1 MHDNHLTSWNA
12 LSRLRTAGRAM
23 YERYAHVGPLSEHP
37 YATHVP
43 VLVAL
48 ALLVRPRRI
57 LEFGS
62 GVYSTSLFLDAAIF
76 PDTESVTVL
85 ENDAEWYARLQ
96 KVHGDDPRLHAVRV
110 EGTMAQTAGTLDC
123 TKYNLIFVDDS
134 TSEQLRANT
143 IAVLSSQAGNG
154 HPIVIHDFQVK
165 KYRWAG
171 RRLRNRFVF
180 TALTPQTCVACLAAN
195 PSRDVLASINELIAA
210 HSHSVCEENAKEWQ
224 RIFLSNRVQQLGSRA
239 C

>member
-1 MHDNHLTSWNA
+1 MEPFVSTTKCRSGDVREVCTRWAA
-12 LSRLRTAGRAM
+12 L
-23 YERYAHVGPLSEHP
+23 VHP

-43 VLVAL
+43 VLIAL

-62 GVYSTSLFLDAAIF
+62 GVFSTSLFLDAAIF

-85 ENDAEWYARLQ
+85 ENDAAWYARLQ
-96 KVHGDDPRLHAVRV
+96 KVHGHDPRLHAVHV
-110 EGTMAQTAGTLDC
+110 EGTMAQAAETIDC
-123 TKYNLIFVDDS
+123 TRHDLIFVDDS
-134 TSEQLRANT
+134 TSEQQRANT
-143 IAVLSSQAGNG
+143 ITALSSQAGNG
-154 HPIVIHDFQVK
+154 HPVVIHDFDVK
-165 KYRWAG
+165 KYRWAA

-180 TALTPQTCVACLAAN
+180 TALNPQTCVACLAAN
-195 PSRDVLASINELIAA
+195 RSREVLASVNEIIAA

-224 RIFLSNRVQQLGSRA
+224 RIFLNNRVQMLGPRA